1 MAIRTQSAALITEDT
16 THDVQDQ
23 LSRNYQNLADLYPFL
38 SFDSLETL
46 PREDIAFFFS
56 KDCLSIPRADDTREF
71 VEQYFKKIHPGL
83 PILDEAEFWRIFD
96 RTSPNKLSIFVFQ
109 AILFASCPVSDPKT
123 RKGDVG

>member
-1 MAIRTQSAALITEDT
+1 MAIQTQSTALITEDT

-38 SFDSLETL
+38 SFNSLDTL

-56 KDCLSIPRADDTREF
+56 KDCLSVPCEDDTKEF

-96 RTSPNKLSIFVFQ
+96 RTSTKKLSIFVFQ

-123 RKGDVG
+123 RKGGVD